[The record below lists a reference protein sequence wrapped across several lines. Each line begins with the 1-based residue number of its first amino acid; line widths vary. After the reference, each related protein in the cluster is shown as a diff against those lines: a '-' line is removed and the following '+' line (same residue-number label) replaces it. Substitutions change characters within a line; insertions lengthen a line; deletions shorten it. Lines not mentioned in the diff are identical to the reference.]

1 MNLLSLAD
9 LTVRHGQ
16 LTAVNAL
23 SLELAEGSTLAVIG
37 ANGAG
42 KTTLLRA
49 IAGTLPS
56 AGGTITF
63 DGHDITRVPAH
74 RRAANGIRLVPEGRR
89 LFASLTVE
97 ENLLAGAYRRRS
109 GPWNVG
115 AVVELFPWIG
125 ERRRQSARL
134 LSGGEQQAVAIG
146 RALMGNPRLLL
157 LDEISLGLSPVAVHQ
172 LYEAMPNI
180 LATGTTVLLVEQD
193 VSQALRVA
201 DQVLCLLEGRT
212 VLTGKPAE
220 LTTVQIENAYFG
232 LSGSHT

>member
-23 SLELAEGSTLAVIG
+23 SLELAAGSTLAVIG

-63 DGHDITRVPAH
+63 DGRDITRVAAH
-74 RRAANGIRLVPEGRR
+74 RRAADGIRLVPEGRR
-89 LFASLTVE
+89 LFASLSVE
-97 ENLLAGAYRRRS
+97 ENLLVGAYRRRS

-212 VLTGKPAE
+212 VLTGKPAD